1 MEKLKKGTIIADSV
15 VKTKGPTQSLGLSVF
30 GLHRLPCA
38 PVWGKLSLY
47 ENYKKYL
54 DLVDQS
60 TYNEKTQELFLLVDH
75 TLLPFSMSLHFKLP
89 RIRGPGKYP
98 FTFTSGFL
106 KGLLGTIE
114 VRERQGRCLLI
125 GRANWE
131 GSKTKIPDGVFELF
145 TKTLLKLAA
154 QKLFIISRRG

>member
-15 VKTKGPTQSLGLSVF
+15 VKTKGLTQSLHLSVF

-75 TLLPFSMSLHFKLP
+75 TLLPFSMSLRFKLP

-114 VRERQGRCLLI
+114 VSERQGRCLLI
-125 GRANWE
+125 GRANWK
-131 GSKTKIPDGVFELF
+131 GSKQRFLTGFLNF
-145 TKTLLKLAA
+145 LLKP
-154 QKLFIISRRG
+154 S